1 MKKLCTSCNYIYDE
15 SIWDKEEDID
25 IWTVIEKCPVCQEY
39 DTFQGIEEEINYAE
53 DEENLNMLE
62 IEHFP
67 IFNFTENILEVR
79 VWRESHPMWA
89 EHRVASIWLYDEY
102 WDLIEEDFFREDDES
117 IRKFDISDLDS
128 WEVRIKCS
136 IHWIWARKFDLS

>member
-1 MKKLCTSCNYIYDE
+1 
-15 SIWDKEEDID
+15 
-25 IWTVIEKCPVCQEY
+25 
-39 DTFQGIEEEINYAE
+39 
-53 DEENLNMLE
+53 MLE